1 MPVLNA
7 MALAEGSS
15 TDPVVRFWSRRSN
28 AVEPAFAWLTI
39 CGSAT
44 ASNSTIV
51 ATSTPIPKKLFGV
64 VTG

>member
-1 MPVLNA
+1 MPV
-7 MALAEGSS
+7 
-15 TDPVVRFWSRRSN
+15 SN
-28 AVEPAFAWLTI
+28 AVDPAFAWLTI

-51 ATSTPIPKKLFGV
+51 ATSTPIPKKLFGA